1 VTLDSILVRQTTF
14 PNAIKAGDI
23 KVEGEPGKLGELIGM
38 LDEIAPDFPI
48 VEPVQAKP

>member
-1 VTLDSILVRQTTF
+1 M
-14 PNAIKAGDI
+14 AGDVR
-23 KVEGEPGKLGELIGM
+23 VEGEAGKLSELIGM